1 MMDTSYCIKKP
12 IMSSIIAVI
21 FFLFVIIISGAV
33 SSITGLSSKITLFM
47 AFSILGMLLA
57 VYLNKIKY
65 WQYYGFRSLKY
76 LNTKNKLLFVPLF
89 IIALLPLTVG
99 LSNDLRISDYFYIVF
114 LWQLLHLPKKLC
126 LEVLCLDCFKERVI

>member
-57 VYLNKIKY
+57 VYINKIKY

-99 LSNDLRISDYFYIVF
+99 ISNDLRISDYF
-114 LWQLLHLPKKLC
+114 
-126 LEVLCLDCFKERVI
+126 